1 MTNFTQK
8 SSPFFKTALM
18 VCALSTVVGCSAR
31 LTDDPKSHDPRLQ
44 HPIQVAREQ
53 VSVTVALPEQ
63 DSALAP
69 DDQRRLRAF
78 IRDFV
83 GRGRGTVMIESF
95 LGERARDIL
104 MAQGLRANEIVI
116 APETTIEAPNAV
128 MTFSANVAQVPN
140 CGDWSK
146 TYSFNPTNNP
156 QPDFGCSNRR
166 NLGLT
171 VADPGDLIDAQPM
184 SGHGAARRDKAL
196 DSYNSGAPI
205 GPQTTTTSTTAVSGV
220 K

>member
-1 MTNFTQK
+1 MKKNHQMN
-8 SSPFFKTALM
+8 SPFLKAALLA
-18 VCALSTVVGCSAR
+18 CAVSTLAGCGAR
-31 LTDDPKSHDPRLQ
+31 LTDDPNSNDPRLQ

-53 VSVTVALPEQ
+53 VSVTIALPEQ
-63 DSALAP
+63 GTVLAP
-69 DDQRRLRAF
+69 DDQRRMRAF

-83 GRGRGTVMIESF
+83 GRGRGTVMVESF
-95 LGERARDIL
+95 LGERAREVL
-104 MAQGLRANEIVI
+104 VSQGLRANEIII
-116 APETTIEAPNAV
+116 APDATIKAPNAV
-128 MTFSANVAQVPN
+128 MSFTANVAQLPN

-146 TYSFNPTNNP
+146 SVSFNPTNNP
-156 QPDFGCSNRR
+156 QHNFGCANRR

-196 DSYNSGAPI
+196 DSYNAGAPI
-205 GPQTTTTSTTAVSGV
+205 GPQQTTTSTTSVSGV